1 MDELE
6 KIIGSPEKETPSE
19 PSGPT
24 GPAEEKPEADEIEK
38 KEEHLANVNKAI
50 AEANE
55 ELRKL
60 RAAKKAAKASLP
72 ETEEEELPKI
82 DLNDPSAK
90 AWMKHIGEQVSPLQA
105 ELDSERREIR
115 TFALQQFLADKP
127 ALSKNPE
134 QVKELVG
141 LYEKIRTATE
151 RTTEGV
157 LLDLQKAYAALNAD
171 DLIAAAK
178 GQRVEKAKVDSA
190 FSDIAVSRGASSYQ
204 SPKKP
209 NYAAALSEDDKLQLA
224 KWGISPED
232 WATEKEKYSG

>member
-6 KIIGSPEKETPSE
+6 KIIGSPEKETPPEPSE
-19 PSGPT
+19 PKGSP
-24 GPAEEKPEADEIEK
+24 EEKPEVDEVQK

-50 AEANE
+50 FEANE
-55 ELRKL
+55 ELKKL
-60 RAAKKAAKASLP
+60 RAAKKAEKASLP
-72 ETEEEELPKI
+72 ETEDELPKI
-82 DLNDPSAK
+82 DLTDPSAK
-90 AWMKHIGEQVSPLQA
+90 AWVKHIGEQVGPLQA
-105 ELDSERREIR
+105 ELDGERREIR

-171 DLIAAAK
+171 ELIAAAR
-178 GQRVEKAKVDSA
+178 GQRADKAKAESA

-232 WATEKEKYSG
+232 WASEKEKYSG